1 MYASRLAA
9 VALGL
14 AAGLGAIASS
24 AQAMPVDAL
33 SCKQLWVKRNQI
45 YKANGYCFKTSKARS
60 YFGNFG
66 CYIDDMNDVPLSKS
80 EMNRVLT
87 YKHWEEVN
95 GC

>member
-60 YFGNFG
+60 YFGNAG
-66 CYIDDMNDVPLSKS
+66 CYIDDMNDVTLSKS

>member
-9 VALGL
+9 AALGL
-14 AAGLGAIASS
+14 ACGLGVVAST
-24 AQAMPVDAL
+24 AHAVPVDAL

-60 YFGNFG
+60 YFGNAG

>member
-24 AQAMPVDAL
+24 AQAMPADAL

-45 YKANGYCFKTSKARS
+45 YKANGIASRRARPAATSATPAATS
-60 YFGNFG
+60 
-66 CYIDDMNDVPLSKS
+66 M
-80 EMNRVLT
+80 T
-87 YKHWEEVN
+87 
-95 GC
+95 

>member
-14 AAGLGAIASS
+14 AAGFGAIASS
-24 AQAMPVDAL
+24 AQAVPVDAL

-45 YKANGYCFKTSKARS
+45 YKANGYCFKTTRARN
-60 YFGNFG
+60 YFGNAG
-66 CYIDDMNDVPLSKS
+66 CYIDDMSDVPLSKS
-80 EMNRVLT
+80 EMSKVLT

>member
-45 YKANGYCFKTSKARS
+45 YKANGYCFKTSKAIN
-60 YFGNFG
+60 YFGNAG
-66 CYIDDMNDVPLSKS
+66 CYIDDMNDVTLSKS

>member
-14 AAGLGAIASS
+14 AAGMGAIVSS
-24 AQAMPVDAL
+24 AHAVPVDAL

-45 YKANGYCFKTSKARS
+45 YKDNGYCFKTFKARN
-60 YFGNFG
+60 YFGNAG
-66 CYIDDMNDVPLSKS
+66 CYVSDMDAVSMSKG

>member
-9 VALGL
+9 AALGL
-14 AAGLGAIASS
+14 AVGLGAIVSS
-24 AQAMPVDAL
+24 AQAVPVDAL
-33 SCKQLWVKRNQI
+33 SCQQLWVKRNQI
-45 YKANGYCFKTSKARS
+45 YKSNGYCFKTTRARN
-60 YFGNFG
+60 YFGNAG
-66 CYIDDMNDVPLSKS
+66 CYVSDMDDVALSRS

>member
-45 YKANGYCFKTSKARS
+45 YKANGYCFKTSKARG
-60 YFGNFG
+60 YFGNAG
-66 CYIDDMNDVPLSKS
+66 CYIDDMNDVTLSKS

>member
-9 VALGL
+9 AVLGL
-14 AAGLGAIASS
+14 AVGLGAIASS
-24 AQAMPVDAL
+24 AQAVPVDAL

-45 YKANGYCFKTSKARS
+45 YKVNGYCFKTAKARS
-60 YFGNFG
+60 YFGNAG
-66 CYIDDMNDVPLSKS
+66 CYVDDMNNVSLSKS
-80 EMNRVLT
+80 EMQRVLT

>member
-9 VALGL
+9 AALGL
-14 AAGLGAIASS
+14 AGGLGVVAST
-24 AQAMPVDAL
+24 AHAVPVDAL

-45 YKANGYCFKTSKARS
+45 YKTNGYCFKTSKAIN
-60 YFGNFG
+60 YFGNAG
-66 CYIDDMNDVPLSKS
+66 CYVDDMSDVSLSKK
-80 EMNRVLT
+80 EMQRVMT

>member
-9 VALGL
+9 AALGF
-14 AAGLGAIASS
+14 AVGLGAIVSS
-24 AQAMPVDAL
+24 AQAVPVDTL

-45 YKANGYCFKTSKARS
+45 YKSNGYCFKTTRARN
-60 YFGNFG
+60 YFGNAG
-66 CYIDDMNDVPLSKS
+66 CYVSDMDDVSLSKS
-80 EMNRVLT
+80 EMSKVLT